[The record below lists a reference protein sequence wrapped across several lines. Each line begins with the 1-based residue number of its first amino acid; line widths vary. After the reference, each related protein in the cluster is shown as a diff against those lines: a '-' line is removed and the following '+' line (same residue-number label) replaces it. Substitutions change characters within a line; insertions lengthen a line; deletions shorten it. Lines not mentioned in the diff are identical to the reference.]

1 MLCYSLG
8 FVNAMI
14 KLRRTDC
21 SVVDCTLFQHYD
33 EKHYIPSWS
42 PLFLQDWRFWMTL
55 DFAQT
60 TYSLL
65 LLPYVLLSAPAP
77 SRLPRPSA
85 PITRAG

>member
-42 PLFLQDWRFWMTL
+42 PLFLQDCCNPM
-55 DFAQT
+55 
-60 TYSLL
+60 
-65 LLPYVLLSAPAP
+65 
-77 SRLPRPSA
+77 
-85 PITRAG
+85 